1 MEVRHEAETQVVR
14 RARDDTYSFVRQE
27 VIGRDEDRV
36 AIITLLLESKPEIE
50 DNVLVIPIVGMG
62 GLGKTTLAQIVF
74 NEKEV
79 QRHFE
84 LMIWVCVSETFDLK
98 LIVRKIIKSATN
110 SSNLGDIEM
119 EQLQKDLRK
128 VLGRKRYLL
137 VLDDVWEESR
147 EKWLR
152 LKDLLVS
159 GEKGSGVVL
168 TTRSKIVAEITA
180 GTVPPY
186 QLGILNEDNSW
197 SLFKKVA
204 FKQGQEEPK
213 NSNILEIGKAIV
225 KRCRGIPLAIR
236 TIGSLLYSKNSETEW
251 SSFNKESSK
260 IPQQNEDILP
270 TLKLSYDHLASHLKG
285 CLAYCRLFTK
295 DYVIEVKTLVN
306 LWMAQGFLKP
316 SDPSQDQCLE
326 DVGYEYF
333 GNLVERSFFQEVEVD
348 KMGHF
353 NNMQDA

>member
-251 SSFNKESSK
+251 SSFNKEFSK
-260 IPQQNEDILP
+260 IP
-270 TLKLSYDHLASHLKG
+270 
-285 CLAYCRLFTK
+285 
-295 DYVIEVKTLVN
+295 
-306 LWMAQGFLKP
+306 
-316 SDPSQDQCLE
+316 
-326 DVGYEYF
+326 
-333 GNLVERSFFQEVEVD
+333 
-348 KMGHF
+348 
-353 NNMQDA
+353 